1 MQTPTYS
8 QQKPESIQALFN
20 TIAKRYDRANSLM
33 SFHMHALWNR
43 KLAAAVLQ
51 DSPTAVI
58 DLCSGTGEIAFR
70 MVEGAPIQLV
80 DFSEKMLE
88 VAKSY
93 AKTLPE
99 GLQEKLQFLQANV
112 EELPFQEASFSHA
125 TIAYGIRNVQN
136 HKKCLQEMYRVLMPS
151 GKAHILELT
160 RPKNRGLRSMHR
172 LYMKLALPLIGRWL
186 AKDKQAYQ
194 YLQRSIETFVSPEK
208 LAETAKEVGF
218 QRVKIVPLTFGIATL
233 IALEK

>member
-1 MQTPTYS
+1 MQTYS

-33 SFHMHALWNR
+33 SFHLHALWNR
-43 KLAAAVLQ
+43 TLAAIVLR
-51 DSPTAVI
+51 DSPIAII

-70 MVEGAPIQLV
+70 MVHSAPVQLV
-80 DFSEKMLE
+80 DFSEKMLD

-99 GLQEKLQFLQANV
+99 ELQNKLQFLQANV
-112 EELPFQEASFSHA
+112 EELPLKDASFSHA

-136 HKKCLQEMYRVLMPS
+136 HKKCLQEMYRVLTPA
-151 GKAHILELT
+151 GKACILELT
-160 RPKNRGLRSMHR
+160 RPKNSGLRLMHG
-172 LYMKLALPLIGRWL
+172 LYMRLALPLIGRWL

-194 YLQRSIETFVSPEK
+194 YLQRSIETFVSPER
-208 LAETAKEVGF
+208 LTEIAKEVGF
-218 QRVKIVPLTFGIATL
+218 RKATIMPLTFGIATL
-233 IALEK
+233 ITLEK